1 LHSSVEVFCSC
12 LVLVVT
18 KDSRRNSSYF
28 VFCVTFSTGEDEKLL
43 GLQLGRYWSN
53 LAANLDPNVGMPLS
67 GGVPPSTLWPA
78 YTESTDEAMVLRTPV
93 ASAMLP
99 ESGLKA
105 SHCDFWDA
113 NPVPTE
119 AVFGTL

>member
-1 LHSSVEVFCSC
+1 
-12 LVLVVT
+12 
-18 KDSRRNSSYF
+18 
-28 VFCVTFSTGEDEKLL
+28 
-43 GLQLGRYWSN
+43 
-53 LAANLDPNVGMPLS
+53 
-67 GGVPPSTLWPA
+67 VPPSTTWPA
-78 YTESTDEAMVLRTPV
+78 YTESTDEAMVLNAPV
-93 ASAMLP
+93 ATATFP

>member
-1 LHSSVEVFCSC
+1 M
-12 LVLVVT
+12 
-18 KDSRRNSSYF
+18 
-28 VFCVTFSTGEDEKLL
+28 
-43 GLQLGRYWSN
+43 GRYWSN
-53 LAANLDPNVGMPLS
+53 LAASLDPNVGMPLA
-67 GGVPPSTLWPA
+67 GGVPPSTTWPA
-78 YTESTDEAMVLRTPV
+78 YTESTDEAMVLNAPV
-93 ASAMLP
+93 ATATFP